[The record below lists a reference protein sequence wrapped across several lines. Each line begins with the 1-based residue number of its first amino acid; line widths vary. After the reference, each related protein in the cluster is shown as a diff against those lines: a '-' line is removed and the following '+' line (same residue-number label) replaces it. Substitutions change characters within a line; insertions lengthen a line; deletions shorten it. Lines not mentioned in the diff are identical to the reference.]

1 MTSFDEQVHSAKII
15 LPSKRITFISR
26 PFNLLYPFECS
37 DGNHDV
43 TSDKIT
49 PIKALDNDAETV
61 GQTPK
66 WEVAQRAIKRIREQ
80 IN

>member
-1 MTSFDEQVHSAKII
+1 MTSFDEQVHSAKVI

-26 PFNLLYPFECS
+26 SFNQLYPFVCS
-37 DGNHDV
+37 NVNHGV

-61 GQTPK
+61 RQTPK
-66 WEVAQRAIKRIREQ
+66 WEVAQRAIKRI
-80 IN
+80 